1 MHPSNYFNCI
11 NVTNVAKDLE
21 KNTKEYLIS
30 KINMLEQKI
39 LNILNL
45 KLEMNITKKQI
56 KLKLNGKKL
65 QNIDVNLLALAN
77 LKNLQEMDLSNNNIS
92 NIEELKY
99 FDSDNI
105 KKINL
110 GFNQINDIGP
120 L

>member
-1 MHPSNYFNCI
+1 
-11 NVTNVAKDLE
+11 
-21 KNTKEYLIS
+21 
-30 KINMLEQKI
+30 
-39 LNILNL
+39 
-45 KLEMNITKKQI
+45 
-56 KLKLNGKKL
+56 
-65 QNIDVNLLALAN
+65 
-77 LKNLQEMDLSNNNIS
+77 MDLSNNNIS